1 MEKGILEGRSKNLGK
16 PWPGE
21 ALPGGRGTFR
31 GLIKDQSARPKE
43 GNPSV
48 FSQEHLG
55 VAAEA
60 VGFLTLLFFEMR
72 VSSGYAVPLSP
83 ISMGRAEDSCF

>member
-21 ALPGGRGTFR
+21 ALPGGRGTFW

-43 GNPSV
+43 GNLSV
-48 FSQEHLG
+48 FSQEHSG

-60 VGFLTLLFFEMR
+60 VGFLTLFFEMR

-83 ISMGRAEDSCF
+83 IGMGRAEDLCF